1 MEGDF
6 RASYSG
12 GLVAMT
18 RSTVGVEFGFCRVL
32 GNFSPLSIMPYKV
45 LK

>member
-6 RASYSG
+6 KASYSG
-12 GLVAMT
+12 GLVAMAM
-18 RSTVGVEFGFCRVL
+18 STVGVEFGFCRVL
-32 GNFSPLSIMPYKV
+32 GNFSPLSIVPYKV